1 MDRHFLGTYADQVF
15 LYPGGSI
22 GAGLFIN
29 SGAALAIG
37 GPGSLFVS
45 YIVISFMVY
54 STVQA
59 LGELAVM

>member
-1 MDRHFLGTYADQVF
+1 MF